1 VKRTRRCI
9 HDVASISPINSSF
22 ASFNSSHG
30 SYKSLHPL
38 QIASVAAR
46 DGLVGMTFCPGK
58 KQRGSALGFDWNRQL
73 DVDISALQ
81 SWQTAVVITLNE
93 AWELE
98 QLGVPTLGGALV
110 AAGIEWHHL
119 PIVDGGVPDAAFERA
134 WQIISPDLHS
144 RLSAGE
150 RVVVHCKGGLG
161 RTGTIAAP
169 AADRDGH
176 HAGDRDGAGTE
187 GTARRLENDAQ
198 EAYVR
203 CGFGV

>member
-1 VKRTRRCI
+1 VLPAVTR
-9 HDVASISPINSSF
+9 P
-22 ASFNSSHG
+22 SHG
-30 SYKSLHPL
+30 SHKSLPT
-38 QIASVAAR
+38 AADCLR
-46 DGLVGMTFCPGK
+46 CCRKGLVGMTFCPGK
-58 KQRGSALGFDWNRQL
+58 KAAWKRTGLRLDRQL
-73 DVDISALQ
+73 EVDISALQ
-81 SWQTAVVITLNE
+81 SWQTAVVIPLNE

-119 PIVDGGVPDAAFERA
+119 PIADGGVPDAAFERA

-161 RTGTIAAP
+161 RTGTIAARLLIETGIAP
-169 AADRDGH
+169 ETAMALVRK
-176 HAGDRDGAGTE
+176 ARPGAI
-187 GTARRLENDAQ
+187 ENDAQ

-203 CGFGV
+203 RGFGVR